1 MSGPSAVQSVSVLLI
16 GLVFGVGLTL
26 SGMLDPERILSFL
39 GGARQ
44 CHWLSDQAAPEGAS
58 VR

>member
-1 MSGPSAVQSVSVLLI
+1 VQSVSVLLI